1 MIKLFHVSKRYDT
14 KLVLDDVTLLVNKG
28 SVCCILGVNG
38 AGKSTLLK
46 LISCQ
51 EKADGGQIVVNDQNI
66 THISAKAIP
75 AMRQRM
81 GFVFEDLR
89 LMRHKTVLQN
99 VAVALT
105 ITGMSLKRGRQNI
118 DRVLETLDL
127 ERRRHDVV
135 SDLSAGEQQR
145 VCIARAVVGDPL
157 VLLADE
163 PTGSLDASAAADVF
177 DLLRSMSVRGTTVV
191 LATQNQEVAD
201 RFPHHRVEL
210 HHGRMIG
217 QSNTCGI

>member
-28 SVCCILGVNG
+28 SVCCILGANG
-38 AGKSTLLK
+38 AGKTTLLK
-46 LISCQ
+46 LIFCQ

-105 ITGMSLKRGRQNI
+105 ITGVSLKRGRQNI

-127 ERRRHDVV
+127 ERRRHDAV

-201 RFPHHRVEL
+201 RFPHHRVAL

-217 QSNTCGI
+217 QPNTCGI